1 MTFVQLVLSG
11 LALGAAYALVA
22 LGFVFIV
29 NATGAVNFAQGD
41 FVMAGG
47 YAAILLTS
55 IFSIPVVLLLPLVAI
70 ITFLMGVLLVAFSPA
85 WAGIPTCDSISC
97 DGDTDDFTA
106 VPEPG
111 SLVLLTA
118 GLGGLAWSLRRRR

>member
-1 MTFVQLVLSG
+1 MDSVRIWSG
-11 LALGAAYALVA
+11 MCVAAAL
-22 LGFVFIV
+22 
-29 NATGAVNFAQGD
+29 
-41 FVMAGG
+41 
-47 YAAILLTS
+47 
-55 IFSIPVVLLLPLVAI
+55 
-70 ITFLMGVLLVAFSPA
+70 GVLLVAFSPA